1 MLSRVADALFWM
13 SRYLERAEQVA
24 RLLDV
29 SFHVELDLHGIL
41 GGPHELQWS
50 AVLFTLQHPPITPAE
65 GETLPASITRR
76 LTFDLENPISI
87 MTCVNRARNNARSVR
102 GSISS
107 DMWRELNKLY
117 WQLSDPAFRRD
128 VANSPHD
135 LFQTVQ
141 TGSQLFQGLCDATL
155 AHDEGWQFIQLGK
168 YLERA
173 EKTLRLLDVK
183 HRALSELP
191 DNSAGLALANL
202 QWSAV
207 LQSCLAYES
216 YQRLYISRVEPEGV
230 IEFLL
235 TNPEFPHSVRFCL
248 EHAAAS
254 LAEISGQPLDRCDS
268 PSARLLG
275 RIVNNLQFRD
285 IDDLL
290 ESGLHAF
297 LEQSLQRCS
306 QAGTAIQRQYALH

>member
-41 GGPHELQWS
+41 GEPHEQQWS
-50 AVLFTLQHPPITPAE
+50 GILQVLQHPPIASEE
-65 GETLPASITRR
+65 GESLPAAITRR
-76 LTFDLENPISI
+76 LTFDLDNPTSI
-87 MTCVNRARNNARSVR
+87 MTSVNRARNNARSVR

-135 LFQTVQ
+135 LFQAVQ
-141 TGSQLFQGLCDATL
+141 TGSQLFQGLCDSTL
-155 AHDEGWQFIQLGK
+155 AHDEGWQFIQLGR

-173 EKTLRLLDVK
+173 DSTLRLLDVK
-183 HRALSELP
+183 HRTLSQLVGA
-191 DNSAGLALANL
+191 SGLSLANL

-207 LQSCLAYES
+207 LQSCLAYEP
-216 YQRLYISRVEPEGV
+216 YQRLYIGRVEAERV

-235 TNPEFPHSVRFCL
+235 TSPEFPHSVRFCL
-248 EHAAAS
+248 ERAAEA
-254 LAEISGQPLDRCDS
+254 LAEITGQPLNRCQS

-285 IDDLL
+285 IGDLM
-290 ESGLHAF
+290 ESGLHSF
-297 LEQSLQRCS
+297 FEQSIQRCS
-306 QAGTAIQRQYALH
+306 QASQAIQRQYALH